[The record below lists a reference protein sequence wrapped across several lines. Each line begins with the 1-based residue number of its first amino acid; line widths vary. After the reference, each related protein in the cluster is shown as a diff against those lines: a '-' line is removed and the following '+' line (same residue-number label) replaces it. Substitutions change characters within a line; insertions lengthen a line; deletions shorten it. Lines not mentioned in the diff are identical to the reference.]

1 MFLQKTKDNFKI
13 TLYSVGLYEFF
24 TACVKVKISEELTG
38 TIGCYQVMLVQQRS
52 VNGYSF
58 LVTERGETSI
68 IIKLNGLSWVYRS
81 DEGHLYT

>member
-1 MFLQKTKDNFKI
+1 M
-13 TLYSVGLYEFF
+13 G
-24 TACVKVKISEELTG
+24 VKVQTSEELAG
-38 TIGCYQVMLVQQRS
+38 TIGCYQVIPVQQRS

-58 LVTERGETSI
+58 LVTERRETSI